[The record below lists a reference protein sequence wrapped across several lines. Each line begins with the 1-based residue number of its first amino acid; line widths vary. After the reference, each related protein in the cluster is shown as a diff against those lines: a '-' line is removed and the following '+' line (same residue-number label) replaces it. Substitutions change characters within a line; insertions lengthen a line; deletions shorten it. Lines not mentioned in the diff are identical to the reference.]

1 MSTKG
6 GTSPGQVV
14 SSPSV
19 RDSPL
24 VGQGGAG
31 ILDDEEDFFKFSVSE
46 PESDSLSG
54 EETEDASENE
64 SYQHAELSQYTELKE
79 QMYQDKLNQLKK
91 QLQQL
96 AELTHPEWLRRNKRL
111 EQQHRERLRINLVV
125 KELELEM
132 VEQDYL
138 SEKKAAAREFEEK
151 KVYLREQLI
160 SQLEE
165 KQKMIEQE
173 RTSMELTG
181 DSMELKPI
189 STRKLRRRAN
199 EPSDRNGFRYGPGE
213 KRRKQVQATMSYL
226 LDDKDVEEDLKI
238 INKTLNSCGAGKGSQ
253 SGVKNE
259 SGGLSS
265 PVGQGQPG
273 QSQGQT
279 VAGAGGVVP
288 APSVHQS
295 FPKDARIEDGKLFYQ
310 KRWFRR
316 GQTIM
321 VEDRRGNSLPD
332 RNNSNTESTTT
343 FGATIS
349 AIGADTIWVRKAED
363 SSKVSILLSQL
374 NKGKFCLKRRAQ

>member
-1 MSTKG
+1 MSVKG
-6 GTSPGQVV
+6 RTSPGQLL

-19 RDSPL
+19 RDSP
-24 VGQGGAG
+24 VVEQAGG
-31 ILDDEEDFFKFSVSE
+31 LDEEEDFFKFSVSD
-46 PESDSLSG
+46 PDSDSLSG

-64 SYQHAELSQYTELKE
+64 SYQHTELSQHTELKE

-91 QLQQL
+91 QLAQL
-96 AELTHPEWLRRNKRL
+96 AELSHPEWTRRVKRL
-111 EQQHRERLRINLVV
+111 EQAHRERLRINHVI

-132 VEQDYL
+132 VEQDFL

-165 KQKMIEQE
+165 KQKMIEAE

-199 EPSDRNGFRYGPGE
+199 EPSERNGFRYGPGE
-213 KRRKQVQATMSYL
+213 KRRKQVQATMAYL
-226 LDDKDVEEDLKI
+226 LEDKDVEEDLKI
-238 INKTLNSCGAGKGSQ
+238 INKTLAGSVSKAGSGNSSSGQQLGAG
-253 SGVKNE
+253 
-259 SGGLSS
+259 S
-265 PVGQGQPG
+265 PLGAPQGIKQEAG
-273 QSQGQT
+273 
-279 VAGAGGVVP
+279 GAGGGASTRGDTMAMNLP
-288 APSVHQS
+288 PS

-316 GQTIM
+316 GQTVH
-321 VEDRRGNSLPD
+321 VEDRRQAPQGDS
-332 RNNSNTESTTT
+332 SNT

-374 NKGKFCLKRRAQ
+374 NKGKFCIKRRAQ